1 MLVVLLVLFLL
12 SLRSVG
18 DACSD
23 HVGWFRLYKPVVV
36 LMLRLNTTS
45 NFYKPVVVLVLRL
58 NTTAKDND
66 EDDQYSRYFFSMFML
81 WLF

>member
-12 SLRSVG
+12 SLHSVG

-36 LMLRLNTTS
+36 S
-45 NFYKPVVVLVLRL
+45 HDLVSFIQACSCVDVTFEYNSER
-58 NTTAKDND
+58 
-66 EDDQYSRYFFSMFML
+66 
-81 WLF
+81 

>member
-1 MLVVLLVLFLL
+1 MLVVLLVLLLL
-12 SLRSVG
+12 SLHSVG

-45 NFYKPVVVLVLRL
+45 NFYKPVDVLVLRL
-58 NTTAKDND
+58 NTTAKDNTTKTINTHL
-66 EDDQYSRYFFSMFML
+66 FSMFML